1 MVGAAQSGAC
11 KTQLSAN
18 PNTAPTMLSRR
29 YLAKNGTLT
38 MHLPDALDAVLEP
51 GEIFSAPV
59 DRLLVPVDF
68 TPSSRRRVVASDSV
82 RQG

>member
-1 MVGAAQSGAC
+1 
-11 KTQLSAN
+11 
-18 PNTAPTMLSRR
+18 
-29 YLAKNGTLT
+29 

-59 DRLLVPVDF
+59 DRLFVPVDF